1 MGAEII
7 NIKDHIVNG
16 SSAIRKKETYIDIQE
31 QQVALLIETNANM
44 SKTIEFIREKF
55 YNENALLATE
65 NKKYIEEN
73 NRMRRMLK
81 NSIPLHTI
89 VFLIINAIVI
99 TSCITILVLSYML
112 KTYIFSPYYL
122 ICTLIIGIT
131 LFATAGRALY
141 DWRRMLHEGE

>member
-1 MGAEII
+1 MVAEVV
-7 NIKDHIVNG
+7 NIKDYFANG
-16 SSAIRKKETYIDIQE
+16 SSAIKKKEKYSNTQE
-31 QQVALLIETNANM
+31 EQMAMLIETNVSM
-44 SKTIEFIREKF
+44 SKTFEFIREKL
-55 YNENALLATE
+55 YNENTLLTIE

-99 TSCITILVLSYML
+99 TACITILALSYML